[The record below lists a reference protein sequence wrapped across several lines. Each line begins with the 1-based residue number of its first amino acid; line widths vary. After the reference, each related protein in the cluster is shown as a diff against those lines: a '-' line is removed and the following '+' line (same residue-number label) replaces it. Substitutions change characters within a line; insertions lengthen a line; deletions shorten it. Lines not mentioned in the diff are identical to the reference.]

1 MLIKWPKITG
11 AIASF
16 LMISTMITSMEIPA
30 VKAQESSSLKQTIAQ
45 RPRIKKVK
53 KNGKFKVIYHEVSNP
68 EYQELREALAENK
81 LFDILANVF
90 NEILVLPQNVTVNVT
105 ECGEANAFYSP
116 KQKAIFIC
124 YELMEDFANDFKDSA
139 ESEEELMKNVLY
151 TTTFVFYHEAGH
163 ALIDILD
170 LPVTGKEEDAAD
182 QLATF
187 ILTLGGDDGEEIAL
201 SAIKQFQIASERDD
215 NKNLWDEHSLDEQRF
230 YNLLCLL
237 YGSNPEKY
245 SDVVTDEILPE
256 SRAEGCSAEY
266 EKVSKSWLKLLKPHM
281 KKQYQ

>member
-1 MLIKWPKITG
+1 MLIKWPKITS

-30 VKAQESSSLKQTIAQ
+30 IKAQESSSSLKQTIAQ
-45 RPRIKKVK
+45 RPRIRKIR
-53 KNGKFKVIYHEVSNP
+53 KNGKFQVIYHQVTNP
-68 EYQELREALAENK
+68 EYQDLRDALAENK
-81 LFDILANVF
+81 LFDILASVF
-90 NEILVLPQNVTVNVT
+90 NDILVLPQNVTVNLL

-116 KQKAIFIC
+116 KKKAIFIC
-124 YELMEDFANDFKDSA
+124 YELMQDFANDFKDSA
-139 ESEEELMKNVLY
+139 ESDEELITNVLY

-187 ILTLGGDDGEEIAL
+187 ILTLGGEEGEKIAM
-201 SAIKQFQIASERDD
+201 AAVKQFQIASERGE
-215 NKNLWDEHSLDEQRF
+215 NKNFWDEHSLDEQRF
-230 YNLLCLL
+230 YNILCLL

-245 SDVVTDEILPE
+245 SDLVTEEILPE
-256 SRAEGCSAEY
+256 SRAEGCPSEY
-266 EKVSKSWLKLLKPHM
+266 EKVSKSWFKLLEPHM
-281 KKQYQ
+281 KKQ